1 MRCNKT
7 YKNVMK
13 WQQELLEIYA
23 GIGEMHD
30 LKGFDNMIA
39 IIDYDCDYLLK
50 PTENIAL

>member
-1 MRCNKT
+1 MRCNET

-13 WQQELLEIYA
+13 WQQELLEMYA
-23 GIGEMHD
+23 GIGEIHN

>member
-1 MRCNKT
+1 MRCNET

-13 WQQELLEIYA
+13 WQQELLEMYA
-23 GIGEMHD
+23 SIGEMLD
-30 LKGFDNMIA
+30 LKGFDRMIA